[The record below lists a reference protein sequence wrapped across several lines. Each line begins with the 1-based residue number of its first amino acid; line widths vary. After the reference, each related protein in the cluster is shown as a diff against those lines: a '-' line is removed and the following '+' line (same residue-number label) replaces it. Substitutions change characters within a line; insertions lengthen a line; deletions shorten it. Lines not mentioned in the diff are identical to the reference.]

1 MTSRTSTRRRA
12 QGQRH
17 PCGLATPVFAGRA
30 VTRLRTI
37 DETAELLNVSPRT
50 VRRLIDFGALPAHRL
65 GRLVRIAD
73 GDLAVFLAD
82 SVPPSNVA
90 VIVFPLTGDRPGRNS
105 VVSVMVSGAFLL
117 VAYDHVSTTESYVSR
132 PVSSPLTSP
141 NSCRHE

>member
-50 VRRLIDFGALPAHRL
+50 VRRLIIRVLYPR
-65 GRLVRIAD
+65 
-73 GDLAVFLAD
+73 
-82 SVPPSNVA
+82 
-90 VIVFPLTGDRPGRNS
+90 TG
-105 VVSVMVSGAFLL
+105 SGASFALQM
-117 VAYDHVSTTESYVSR
+117 EISR
-132 PVSSPLTSP
+132 CSSPTAFHHQTLQ
-141 NSCRHE
+141 